1 MSDIATNLLSRPAL
15 AHGLDVVPI
24 ATMTDFPA
32 PSSGVITLEAG
43 KLYLIQ
49 TALVTADRFEL
60 PGGSQIEILGTGR
73 TTSSITYVG
82 TGTFFSNVVG
92 TTINRIDFNKI
103 VLVIANPAA
112 KALDITADASASS
125 TFAFRVGTI
134 FFVSG
139 GEIGIVRNF
148 GIINI
153 TALSVAG
160 VSVDGLEVN
169 NCVGMG
175 ITVSAFQGSL
185 SGSATLIKV
194 TGPSTAVLGLTDFG
208 AVPIGAASVIFIS
221 PDIGSAQ
228 INLAQVF
235 NIGNGKFFKQNDLGS
250 FTGITNGFIL
260 NNCNAVTDDSGFASF
275 DFGSAHLLSAGDQV
289 THTGFTNSQ
298 FNGEVII
305 TPIDANSYVAK
316 TLGETSLLFAAE
328 ATPGNSTLQYRVFAT
343 SDTVNISNTTPINIK
358 NTAQN
363 NGGFIVRKVI
373 TNVSFAVPAAFNIS
387 ESGDWDT
394 DSLDETAVQVN
405 LTNTGNQK
413 ESKQIALGSV
423 NDNTTPTPI
432 AADVYQEV
440 VLNGFM
446 QNIVTERFI
455 LTDAAN
461 GIFQYIGATPFQG
474 FLTGALAAVKQGS
487 AENYRFAMS
496 FNSGVPLFSS
506 ITSTAIT
513 SVSDSAG
520 TARFAHAVTSPVL
533 SIGSFAAITGFTGIN
548 VRYNQTGLV
557 TFSNGTSFE
566 IDGIDF
572 IATGTGNFTATEAN
586 YIPMEVKSTKVV
598 VPLLFSAQ
606 LRPGDTIQLMA
617 AGVGT
622 PTNLT
627 VTDLGFGVF

>member
-275 DFGSAHLLSAGDQV
+275 DFGSAHL
-289 THTGFTNSQ
+289 
-298 FNGEVII
+298 
-305 TPIDANSYVAK
+305 
-316 TLGETSLLFAAE
+316 
-328 ATPGNSTLQYRVFAT
+328 
-343 SDTVNISNTTPINIK
+343 
-358 NTAQN
+358 
-363 NGGFIVRKVI
+363 
-373 TNVSFAVPAAFNIS
+373 
-387 ESGDWDT
+387 
-394 DSLDETAVQVN
+394 
-405 LTNTGNQK
+405 
-413 ESKQIALGSV
+413 
-423 NDNTTPTPI
+423 
-432 AADVYQEV
+432 
-440 VLNGFM
+440 
-446 QNIVTERFI
+446 
-455 LTDAAN
+455 
-461 GIFQYIGATPFQG
+461 
-474 FLTGALAAVKQGS
+474 
-487 AENYRFAMS
+487 
-496 FNSGVPLFSS
+496 
-506 ITSTAIT
+506 
-513 SVSDSAG
+513 
-520 TARFAHAVTSPVL
+520 
-533 SIGSFAAITGFTGIN
+533 
-548 VRYNQTGLV
+548 
-557 TFSNGTSFE
+557 
-566 IDGIDF
+566 
-572 IATGTGNFTATEAN
+572 
-586 YIPMEVKSTKVV
+586 
-598 VPLLFSAQ
+598 
-606 LRPGDTIQLMA
+606 
-617 AGVGT
+617 
-622 PTNLT
+622 
-627 VTDLGFGVF
+627 